1 MSVRFLHLFPSQLGL
16 NGETGNLDCLVQ
28 RLKWVGIDSSVK
40 IYDGSG
46 SMETD
51 FDAVFIGSGTLAGA
65 LEALE
70 MIEGHATKLRE
81 LAESGTPFLALG
93 LGWEILGESIELMD
107 GRTVAGVGVF
117 PSRSVRVSERAS
129 AESYGFDNNGELT
142 TGYANHSAEI
152 ELLNDA
158 KALVSLKAGFGN
170 SSRQSAKQRS
180 DEGVLEGNLMAARL
194 NGPLLPLNPH
204 LADAF
209 LKLVAAERGFSYQ
222 QISQEAKIA
231 DAYAEKARIELKG
244 RLAS

>member
-1 MSVRFLHLFPSQLGL
+1 MSVRFLHLFPAQLGL

-28 RLKWVGIDSSVK
+28 RLKWAGVDSSLKIFDGTGSIDS
-40 IYDGSG
+40 
-46 SMETD
+46 D

-70 MIEGHATKLRE
+70 LISGQAAKVRE
-81 LAESGTPFLALG
+81 LAARGIPFLALG

-117 PSRSVRVSERAS
+117 PSRSVRVAERAS
-129 AESYGFDNNGELT
+129 AASYGFDNNGELT

-209 LKLVAAERGFSYQ
+209 LKLVAAESGFSYQ

-231 DAYAEKARIELKG
+231 DGYAEKARVELKG

>member
-16 NGETGNLDCLVQ
+16 NGESGNLDCLVQ
-28 RLKWVGIDSSVK
+28 RLKWAGIDSSVK
-40 IYDGSG
+40 IFDGTG
-46 SMETD
+46 SIGSD

-70 MIEGHATKLRE
+70 MIEGQAAKVRE
-81 LAESGTPFLALG
+81 LAARGTPFFALG

-117 PSRSVRVSERAS
+117 PSRSVRVAQRAS
-129 AESYGFDNNGELT
+129 AESYGFDGNGELT

-170 SSRQSAKQRS
+170 SSMQSAKQKS
-180 DEGVLEGNLMAARL
+180 DEGVLEGNLMGARL

-209 LKLVAAERGFSYQ
+209 LKLVAAKSGFSYQ
-222 QISQEAKIA
+222 QTSQEAKAA
-231 DAYAEKARIELKG
+231 DAYAEKARIELRG

>member
-1 MSVRFLHLFPSQLGL
+1 
-16 NGETGNLDCLVQ
+16 
-28 RLKWVGIDSSVK
+28 
-40 IYDGSG
+40 
-46 SMETD
+46 
-51 FDAVFIGSGTLAGA
+51 
-65 LEALE
+65 
-70 MIEGHATKLRE
+70 
-81 LAESGTPFLALG
+81 LALG

-117 PSRSVRVSERAS
+117 PSRSVRVAERAS

-158 KALVSLKAGFGN
+158 KALVSLKVGFGN

-180 DEGVLEGNLMAARL
+180 DEGVLEGNFMAARL

-209 LKLVAAERGFSYQ
+209 LKLVAAESGFTYQ
-222 QISQEAKIA
+222 QASQQAKVA
-231 DAYAEKARIELKG
+231 DAYAEKARMELKG
-244 RLAS
+244 RLAG

>member
-28 RLKWVGIDSSVK
+28 RLKWAGIDSSVK
-40 IYDGSG
+40 VFDGSG
-46 SMETD
+46 SIGSD

-70 MIEGHATKLRE
+70 LLEGQAANLRA
-81 LAESGTPFLALG
+81 LADKGTPFLALG

-107 GRTVAGVGVF
+107 GRTLAGVGIF
-117 PSRSVRVSERAS
+117 PSRSTRVSERAS
-129 AESYGFDNNGELT
+129 AESYGFDTNGELT
-142 TGYANHSAEI
+142 TGYANHSADI
-152 ELLNDA
+152 ELLNNA
-158 KALVSLKAGFGN
+158 KPLVSLKAGFGN
-170 SSRQSAKQRS
+170 SSRQSAKQRP
-180 DEGVLEGNLMAARL
+180 DEGISVGSLTGARL

-209 LKLVAAERGFSYQ
+209 LKLVATKSGFNYKQ
-222 QISQEAKIA
+222 TSQEARIA
-231 DAYAEKARIELKG
+231 DGYAAKARMELKG

>member
-81 LAESGTPFLALG
+81 FAARGIPFLALG

-152 ELLNDA
+152 EILNDA

-244 RLAS
+244 RLPS

>member
-70 MIEGHATKLRE
+70 MIEGHTRKLRE

-231 DAYAEKARIELKG
+231 DAYAEKARIELKE